1 MWRTRFYAGAPL
13 RTADGLVLGALC
25 LLDTQPRALEE
36 EEMELLRDMADDVA
50 ALITGE
56 DAAEHPEESETE
68 ENSATTAQPVPK

>member
-1 MWRTRFYAGAPL
+1 MKPGHFAPRGDLPDADL
-13 RTADGLVLGALC
+13 RSASVID
-25 LLDTQPRALEE
+25 
-36 EEMELLRDMADDVA
+36 ADDVA